1 MAKATRSRAKSVT
14 TPGRLQV
21 GRFPNRAAALDH
33 LVAEYSTREH
43 PAHYTLRDFDG
54 SARVVFTFYREFK
67 KGQWGEVQYVG
78 NGTDLSEAIR
88 NLFESLGDTVEA

>member
-33 LVAEYSTREH
+33 LVAEYSTK
-43 PAHYTLRDFDG
+43 AHAARYTLQETDG
-54 SARVVFTFYREFK
+54 VARVVFAFHREFK

-88 NLFESLGDTVEA
+88 NLFESLGDSVEA